1 MIKRKTKTE
10 SKMKKSIHII
20 YTTCIGFVFCMT
32 GCGQEDTV
40 QKETEPDNIMKFQI
54 IHPSQQS
61 KSVLRATETAFET
74 NDQIGLF
81 VTGQDEPLQ
90 IAGNYV
96 NNASLTYNGEAW
108 IPAKPIYWND
118 GTYDVYAYY
127 PHFSPIL
134 SVDETEF
141 NVALDQSTTKTAN
154 TLGGYEAS
162 DFLWASTKKQTA
174 GNAAVPLKFRHCM
187 SKLIVRLIK
196 GEDYEGDLAE
206 DATVYIHNTVP
217 SATID
222 LSVGVATKALYGTEA
237 SIKAKP
243 AGDHRYTAILVPQ
256 RIDNRRPLIEV
267 VMKGVSYLMESKF
280 LFKPGIQHTISLT
293 ISKNPDQVKI
303 EIGGEV
309 EDWEPTQES

>member
-1 MIKRKTKTE
+1 M
-10 SKMKKSIHII
+10 
-20 YTTCIGFVFCMT
+20 
-32 GCGQEDTV
+32 
-40 QKETEPDNIMKFQI
+40 
-54 IHPSQQS
+54 
-61 KSVLRATETAFET
+61 
-74 NDQIGLF
+74 
-81 VTGQDEPLQ
+81 Q

>member
-96 NNASLTYNGEAW
+96 NMDPGKTYLLE
-108 IPAKPIYWND
+108 
-118 GTYDVYAYY
+118 
-127 PHFSPIL
+127 
-134 SVDETEF
+134 
-141 NVALDQSTTKTAN
+141 
-154 TLGGYEAS
+154 
-162 DFLWASTKKQTA
+162 
-174 GNAAVPLKFRHCM
+174 
-187 SKLIVRLIK
+187 
-196 GEDYEGDLAE
+196 
-206 DATVYIHNTVP
+206 
-217 SATID
+217 
-222 LSVGVATKALYGTEA
+222 
-237 SIKAKP
+237 
-243 AGDHRYTAILVPQ
+243 
-256 RIDNRRPLIEV
+256 
-267 VMKGVSYLMESKF
+267 
-280 LFKPGIQHTISLT
+280 
-293 ISKNPDQVKI
+293 
-303 EIGGEV
+303 
-309 EDWEPTQES
+309 